1 MVDWNWYNYSM
12 DSMVETMLTILGS
25 AIGTILG
32 VIFFL
37 RVLFRQFEKFEY
49 DVDYD
54 ELEGRF
60 YEDV

>member
-1 MVDWNWYNYSM
+1 MVDSNWYNYSM

-37 RVLFRQFEKFEY
+37 RVLFKQFEEFEH
-49 DVDYD
+49 DFDYD

>member
-1 MVDWNWYNYSM
+1 M

-37 RVLFRQFEKFEY
+37 RVLFKQFEEFDY

>member
-1 MVDWNWYNYSM
+1 MVDSNWYNYSM
-12 DSMVETMLTILGS
+12 DSMIETMVTILGS

-54 ELEGRF
+54 ELEGR
-60 YEDV
+60 YHQDV

>member
-1 MVDWNWYNYSM
+1 MI
-12 DSMVETMLTILGS
+12 ETMVTILGS

-37 RVLFRQFEKFEY
+37 RVLFRQFEKFDY

>member
-1 MVDWNWYNYSM
+1 MVDSNWYNYSM
-12 DSMVETMLTILGS
+12 DSMIETMVTILGS

-37 RVLFRQFEKFEY
+37 RVLFRQFEKFDY

-54 ELEGRF
+54 ELEGR
-60 YEDV
+60 YHQDV

>member
-1 MVDWNWYNYSM
+1 
-12 DSMVETMLTILGS
+12 MVETMLTILGS

-37 RVLFRQFEKFEY
+37 RVLFKQFEEFEH
-49 DVDYD
+49 DFDYD